1 MATKSSASSNHDLPF
16 AKELF
21 EAADVALVVVFD
33 LDLVDVAQLM
43 PCGVPNLVVAVRLC

>member
-21 EAADVALVVVFD
+21 EAADVALVVFD